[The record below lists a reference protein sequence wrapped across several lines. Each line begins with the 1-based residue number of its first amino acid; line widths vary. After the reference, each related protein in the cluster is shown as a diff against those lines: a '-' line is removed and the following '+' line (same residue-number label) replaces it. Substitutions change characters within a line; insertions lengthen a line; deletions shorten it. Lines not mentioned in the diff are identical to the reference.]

1 MAESKWT
8 RHEVQFRGVPNELS
22 TYCSMVFPVPLWRD
36 HSYVRPLY
44 VWVALFLYTYT
55 LVNRARFASRFAAR
69 FALAISIIIRR
80 SFKRFLVQ
88 KINTAL

>member
-55 LVNRARFASRFAAR
+55 LVNRARFA
-69 FALAISIIIRR
+69 LAISIIIRR